1 MALEVRRV
9 AEDYQDDLLDLLS
22 PGDTVMTTVTHEV
35 TIDGEKSWIKHG
47 ATTTVRLDE
56 TADQARERLSKYVT
70 IGALKEVGANVEQV
84 RAFIASNPP
93 F

>member
-1 MALEVRRV
+1 MVLEIRQV
-9 AEDYQDDLLDLLS
+9 AEGHQDDLLDLLS

-47 ATTTVRLDE
+47 ATTTVRVSE
-56 TADQARERLSKYVT
+56 TADQARERLSAYVT
-70 IGALKEVGANVEQV
+70 MGALKEVGANVEQV
-84 RAFIASNPP
+84 RAYISGKAP